1 MANQA
6 DKSQRTGLIIMAAAC
21 VVMLALGGTAVKAL
35 AGTGQMQAG
44 AGAAALTDGEY
55 KAELSGSGGET
66 AETSI
71 VTLTVKNGKIESCNW
86 DIQEPDGTLKSKL
99 SMDGQYIMTEDGLL
113 WHEQA
118 DMLEDIVIANNGDS
132 TLVTGEDGKL
142 VDQSSGVSINISE
155 FKAGVENCIAQ
166 AGGPAAPES
175 AAAE

>member
-1 MANQA
+1 
-6 DKSQRTGLIIMAAAC
+6 
-21 VVMLALGGTAVKAL
+21 
-35 AGTGQMQAG
+35 
-44 AGAAALTDGEY
+44 
-55 KAELSGSGGET
+55 
-66 AETSI
+66 
-71 VTLTVKNGKIESCNW
+71 
-86 DIQEPDGTLKSKL
+86 
-99 SMDGQYIMTEDGLL
+99 MTEDGLL

-166 AGGPAAPES
+166 AGGPAAPAAEPEAGAAEES